1 MRELLI
7 CYSSSI
13 TLPTYLTTTSNTHR
27 SPFRDPTVNSR
38 LSSETSITG
47 RILAGVKVP
56 TVGKRQ
62 AYLLASRASFDHLQS
77 QGGKAPLEP
86 LNCLSSPRR
95 CIATYYIVRKLQ
107 LYSIVRRT
115 PQLCCSPHSTANL
128 IRWPP
133 FTSGSQI
140 LVTDL
145 YNLPKAFLFARPNFH
160 AF

>member
-1 MRELLI
+1 MRVRELLI

-27 SPFRDPTVNSR
+27 SSFRHPIVNSR

-62 AYLLASRASFDHLQS
+62 AHLLASRASFDHLQS

-86 LNCLSSPRR
+86 LNCLSSPPP
-95 CIATYYIVRKLQ
+95 
-107 LYSIVRRT
+107 LYSNI
-115 PQLCCSPHSTANL
+115 LHSSQAAAVQHRASNTSALLLPAFNCQSHSLAPLHFGLANP
-128 IRWPP
+128 R
-133 FTSGSQI
+133 
-140 LVTDL
+140 
-145 YNLPKAFLFARPNFH
+145 H
-160 AF
+160 